1 MPIIK
6 HYLGQEEEQP
16 HQIETTTDLKR
27 MSEAAKNGD
36 TVIFKKFE
44 PNTEITDQVQVWR
57 DMETNDYFTLTDWRS
72 RFEKTEETNIYM
84 DRDWINDPDF
94 ESAKKADS
102 KPKKYYELMLDWTT
116 FYPPKFTKPY
126 AAYIVPKD
134 LEPGTKVIIPTV
146 IEDIVKIIWQG
157 TKSRLFNAK
166 ATWTGSDLVIDTES
180 LVIDD
185 YIHRKKDYSNLD

>member
-44 PNTEITDQVQVWR
+44 PNPEITDQVQVWR

-72 RFEKTEETNIYM
+72 MFQKTKEPNIYT
-84 DRDWINDPDF
+84 DRDWVHDPDF
-94 ESAKKADS
+94 VGSNKVES
-102 KPKKYYELMLDWTT
+102 KPKKYYELLLDWTT

-126 AAYIVPKD
+126 AAYIIPKN

-146 IEDIVKIIWQG
+146 IEDIVNISWQG
-157 TKSRLFNAK
+157 TKQRLNYAQ
-166 ATWTGSDLVIDTES
+166 AVWNGAELEI
-180 LVIDD
+180 
-185 YIHRKKDYSNLD
+185 KKVTV